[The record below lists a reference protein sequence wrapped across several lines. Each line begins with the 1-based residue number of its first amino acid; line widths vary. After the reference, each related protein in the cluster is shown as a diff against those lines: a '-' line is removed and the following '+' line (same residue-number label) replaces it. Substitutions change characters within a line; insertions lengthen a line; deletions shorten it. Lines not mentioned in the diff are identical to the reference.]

1 MLRVLV
7 AADSAARMTDA
18 DLLRLSVR
26 NGLGKMVPFSAFAS
40 LKWSRGPSMLARYN
54 GYPSLDVTGRAADG
68 YSSGAA
74 MAEMERLAAQLPE
87 GTAFDWADAAL
98 AETQA
103 ARQTPLLIGLSLLAV
118 FMVLAALYESW
129 TIPLSVLIVVPLGM
143 IGAVAAIHLR
153 GLPNDVY
160 FKIGLVT
167 VIGLAG
173 KNAILIVQFA
183 RDARARGA
191 ALVDSIVQA
200 CAMRFRPV
208 VMTSAAFLLGVVPL
222 VFSSGGGAESRHSIG
237 TGVFG
242 GVIAATVL
250 GLVFTPVA
258 FYVVMRATQRRS
270 KRKDARAA
278 SADGEAGEPVADRET
293 EPS

>member
-1 MLRVLV
+1 
-7 AADSAARMTDA
+7 MTDA
-18 DLLRLSVR
+18 DLLNLSVR
-26 NGLGKMVPFSAFAS
+26 NTLGKMVPFSAFAA
-40 LKWSRGPSMLARYN
+40 LKWSRGPIMLARYN

-74 MAEMERLAAQLPE
+74 MAEMERLAAQLPQ
-87 GTAFDWADAAL
+87 GAAYDWADAAL

-118 FMVLAALYESW
+118 FMALAALYESW
-129 TIPLSVLIVVPLGM
+129 SIPLSVLIVVPLGM
-143 IGAVAAIHLR
+143 IGAVAAMLLR
-153 GLPNDVY
+153 GLPNDIY

-183 RDARARGA
+183 RDASAHGA
-191 ALVDSIVQA
+191 TLVDAIVQA
-200 CAMRFRPV
+200 CAMRFRPI

-222 VFSSGGGAESRHSIG
+222 VVSTGGGAESRHSIG

-242 GVIAATVL
+242 GVIAATIL
-250 GLVFTPVA
+250 GLVFTPIA
-258 FYVVMRATQRRS
+258 FYLVMRATQWRS
-270 KRKDARAA
+270 SSPRAGTA
-278 SADGEAGEPVADRET
+278 GPRNGAGEDVHDPET
-293 EPS
+293 ESS

>member
-153 GLPNDVY
+153 GLP
-160 FKIGLVT
+160 T
-167 VIGLAG
+167 M
-173 KNAILIVQFA
+173 
-183 RDARARGA
+183 
-191 ALVDSIVQA
+191 S
-200 CAMRFRPV
+200 
-208 VMTSAAFLLGVVPL
+208 TSKSG
-222 VFSSGGGAESRHSIG
+222 SSR
-237 TGVFG
+237 
-242 GVIAATVL
+242 
-250 GLVFTPVA
+250 
-258 FYVVMRATQRRS
+258 
-270 KRKDARAA
+270 
-278 SADGEAGEPVADRET
+278 
-293 EPS
+293 

>member
-7 AADSAARMTDA
+7 AADSSARMTDA
-18 DLLRLSVR
+18 DLLNLSVP
-26 NGLGKMVPFSAFAS
+26 NALGKMVPFSAFAS
-40 LKWSRGPSMLARYN
+40 LRWSRGPIMLARYN
-54 GYPSLDVTGRAADG
+54 GYPSLDITGRAADG
-68 YSSGAA
+68 TSSGAA
-74 MAEMERLAAQLPE
+74 MAEMERLAAQLPQ
-87 GTAFDWADAAL
+87 GTAYDWADAAL

-118 FMVLAALYESW
+118 FMALAALYESW
-129 TIPLSVLIVVPLGM
+129 AIPLSVLIVVPLGM
-143 IGAVAAIHLR
+143 IGAVAAMHLR
-153 GLPNDVY
+153 GLPNDIY

-183 RDARARGA
+183 RDAQARGVP
-191 ALVDSIVQA
+191 LVDSIVQA
-200 CAMRFRPV
+200 CAMRFRPI

-250 GLVFTPVA
+250 GLVFTPIA
-258 FYVVMRATQRRS
+258 FYIVMRATGNRGRPGATPPG
-270 KRKDARAA
+270 RVGDA
-278 SADGEAGEPVADRET
+278 AGERLPDPET